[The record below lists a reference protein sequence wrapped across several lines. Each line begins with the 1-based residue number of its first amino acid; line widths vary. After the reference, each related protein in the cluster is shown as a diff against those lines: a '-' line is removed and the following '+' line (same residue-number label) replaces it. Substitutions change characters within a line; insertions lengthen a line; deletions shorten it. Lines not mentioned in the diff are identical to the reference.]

1 MSTPRTCEYPECGR
15 DRRGRR
21 WCNSHQRQ
29 HDRHGIEDMRPI
41 GQPKQ
46 PRRSSTPCRVD
57 GCGRAVMGRGLCS
70 GHLRRDREG
79 LPLDPIIGRAQKTP
93 CVMDCGALTE
103 SPTGHCPR
111 CREKLRRLG
120 LLPGQVI
127 TPCTGP
133 GCDKPGFGDPA
144 MCESHKRQW
153 RETGTLWEIRRAVVG
168 CAFAGCDRDHAAKGY
183 CTQHARQLR
192 DRGGDTGRLTPIG
205 QRETRACTIDGCD
218 GDHVAR
224 GLCRRHYNAAAY
236 GSIPKPPKSQHGPRP
251 LKPVKATK
259 SRLPAGWDK
268 PAPKPAAPKRAGGSG
283 TSESTLLYMTPVTPP
298 LPEQV
303 EAVLAL
309 IADQP
314 DADLLADMLGLEAA

>member
-1 MSTPRTCEYPECGR
+1 MICQFDGCDRPRRSAT
-15 DRRGRR
+15 
-21 WCNSHQRQ
+21 WCNTHQRQ
-29 HDRHGIEDMRPI
+29 YERRGADGMLPI
-41 GQPKQ
+41 GQRARAPL
-46 PRRSSTPCRVD
+46 SSAPCRVD
-57 GCGRAVMGRGLCS
+57 GCGRAVTGRGLCA

-79 LPLDPIIGRAQKTP
+79 LPLDPIIGRAQKTR

-153 RETGTLWEIRRAVVG
+153 RETGTLWEVRRAVVG

-183 CTQHARQLR
+183 CDQHARQLR
-192 DRGGDTGRLTPIG
+192 LRGDAAHLTPIG
-205 QRETRACTIDGCD
+205 QRETRACMIDGCD

-224 GLCRRHYNAAAY
+224 GLCRRHYNAAVY
-236 GSIPKPPKSQHGPRP
+236 GSIPKPPKSQREPRP
-251 LKPVKATK
+251 LKPAKATK

-268 PAPKPAAPKRAGGSG
+268 PAKPTPPKPARGNTTIEDALMA
-283 TSESTLLYMTPVTPP
+283 LP
-298 LPEQV
+298 LKPSPEQ
-303 EAVLAL
+303 AAQCLANL
-309 IADQP
+309 ATWG
-314 DADLLADMLGLEAA
+314 ALDLAEMLGLEAA

>member
-1 MSTPRTCEYPECGR
+1 MSVKTCSFDGCDRPRRTR
-15 DRRGRR
+15 Q
-21 WCNSHQRQ
+21 WCNSHARQ
-29 HDRHGIEDMRPI
+29 VERHGLEGLRPI
-41 GQPKQ
+41 GAPRAPK
-46 PRRSSTPCRVD
+46 PSAVCRVG

-79 LPLDPIIGRAQKTP
+79 LPLGPIRGRAQKAT
-93 CVMDCGALTE
+93 CVADGCAALTE
-103 SPTGHCPR
+103 SATGVCPR

-153 RETGTLWEIRRAVVG
+153 RETGTVWELHRAVVG
-168 CAFAGCDRDHAAKGY
+168 CAFPGCDRDHAAKGY
-183 CTQHARQLR
+183 CDQHARQLR
-192 DRGGDTGRLTPIG
+192 LRGDAARLTPIG

-236 GSIPKPPKSQHGPRP
+236 GSIPKPPKSQREPRP
-251 LKPVKATK
+251 LKPAKAPK

-268 PAPKPAAPKRAGGSG
+268 PTKPTPAPKRGGG
-283 TSESTLLYMTPVTPP
+283 TSESTLLYMSPVVPP
-298 LPEQV
+298 APGQV

-309 IADQP
+309 IADEP
-314 DADLLADMLGLEAA
+314 DADLLAEMLGLEAA